1 MLNKPALCSAFSEPL
16 NLFFDYIKFVN
27 RYIIEK
33 IFYSST
39 GAGKLISPSIEKK
52 IKKGTL
58 SARQDY
64 LSGAT
69 GRAPGSRISSTSRN
83 PIFARS
89 TYNWLAKPW

>member
-39 GAGKLISPSIEKK
+39 GAGKIDISIH
-52 IKKGTL
+52 
-58 SARQDY
+58 
-64 LSGAT
+64 
-69 GRAPGSRISSTSRN
+69 
-83 PIFARS
+83 
-89 TYNWLAKPW
+89 